1 MVAGK
6 KVPMRD
12 QARIQAQIQAI
23 WMRPIPRKIPGK
35 IQAKIQAWI
44 RTFKYKMSSRN
55 GKNEEKQQVKKNT

>member
-12 QARIQAQIQAI
+12 GARIQAQIQAI

-35 IQAKIQAWI
+35 NQAKIQ
-44 RTFKYKMSSRN
+44 
-55 GKNEEKQQVKKNT
+55 EVKKEILRYSEEEEIRSRVVTSSS

>member
-23 WMRPIPRKIPGK
+23 WMRPIPRKIPGRIPGK
-35 IQAKIQAWI
+35 IPAKIM
-44 RTFKYKMSSRN
+44 YYSSEGNLISSTDYGRPER
-55 GKNEEKQQVKKNT
+55 K